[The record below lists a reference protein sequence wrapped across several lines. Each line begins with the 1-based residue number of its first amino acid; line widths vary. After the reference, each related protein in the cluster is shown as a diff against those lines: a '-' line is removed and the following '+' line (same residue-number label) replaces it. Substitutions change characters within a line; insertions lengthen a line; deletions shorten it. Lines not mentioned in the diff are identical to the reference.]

1 MIKRSVQTTANGVK
15 VNFQNVKLETITT
28 MVQNCAEGKCECM
41 SDETKK
47 KISDMQVVGT
57 DGEVELHLEGAVS
70 KEEIE
75 AALRRSKVL
84 NDQ

>member
-47 KISDMQVVGT
+47 KISNIQVAGT

-75 AALRRSKVL
+75 AALERSKVL
-84 NDQ
+84 NNQ